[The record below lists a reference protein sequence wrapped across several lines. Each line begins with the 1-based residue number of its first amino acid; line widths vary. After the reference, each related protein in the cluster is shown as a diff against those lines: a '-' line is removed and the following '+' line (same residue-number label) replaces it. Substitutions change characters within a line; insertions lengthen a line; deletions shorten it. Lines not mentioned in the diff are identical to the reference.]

1 MSAPF
6 RRRSPTGGRPVVEA
20 RRPTRRPSPRGDQL
34 LFRAIQLV
42 LVVVAISRYD
52 ATSYI
57 FRGEEAVDFFNWFW
71 RRRWFGVLSF
81 FEFALLGLIGIALLV
96 IAFRRR
102 QLARRFD
109 GFALLITAL
118 VAASLLVR
126 YVTQGPADTRQDLL
140 FQLRNYVYLVLTYLL
155 ARRIEWDESRFRSM
169 MGLVL
174 GLGAVVILLY
184 FFETRVLP
192 QGFWVGKFGRYAT
205 VRDVSDFAF
214 ILFGQFWLIAL
225 ALERFPA
232 RWPHRIALLSLIAYV
247 LYSTFTGIGKTALF
261 VYPAYLAYFF
271 FHYRLYR
278 RPVFV
283 ALLGL
288 GVLALAGLVAYMARV
303 GPPVEPTSPLYV
315 YTTFRSDDLSVSTRS
330 VEFANFLENLGRRG
344 AWLQGLGLG
353 SKWFEYRDQ
362 PPDAAAFP
370 AQERGTPWH
379 LGVHVPLLRLGY
391 DFGLIGL
398 VILLAFFAGR
408 FVAAERFLGRSVLRP
423 STRAFV
429 QAAFVAI
436 GYELFVHNLGVP
448 KTNLLVGVLLG
459 SVRGLTE
466 SGVHLRVVARA
477 NRAPTIRIPS
487 VGTALAKSPG
497 RAPS

>member
-1 MSAPF
+1 M
-6 RRRSPTGGRPVVEA
+6 
-20 RRPTRRPSPRGDQL
+20 
-34 LFRAIQLV
+34 
-42 LVVVAISRYD
+42 AISRYD

-57 FRGEEAVDFFNWFW
+57 FRGEETVDFFNWFW
-71 RRRWFGVLSF
+71 RRRWFGMFSF
-81 FEFALLGLIGIALLV
+81 FDFALLGLIGIALL
-96 IAFRRR
+96 AGDFRRPQR
-102 QLARRFD
+102 ARRFD
-109 GFALLITAL
+109 GLVLVIATL
-118 VAASLLVR
+118 VAASLVVR
-126 YVTQGPADTRQDLL
+126 YLTQGPMDTRQDLL
-140 FQLRNYVYLVLTYLL
+140 FQLRNYVYLVVSYLL
-155 ARRIEWDESRFRSM
+155 VRRIEWNGSRFRSM

-174 GLGAVVILLY
+174 ALGAVVVLLY

-205 VRDVSDFAF
+205 VRDVADFAF

-232 RWPHRIALLSLIAYV
+232 RWSHRIALLALIAYS
-247 LYSTFTGIGKTALF
+247 LYSTFTGIGKAALF

-288 GVLALAGLVAYMARV
+288 GVVALAGLVGYV
-303 GPPVEPTSPLYV
+303 VTVSPPVEPTSPFYV

-330 VEFANFLENLGRRG
+330 TELANFFENLGRRD

-370 AQERGTPWH
+370 EQERGSPWH

-391 DFGLIGL
+391 DFGLLGL
-398 VILLAFFAGR
+398 ALLLGVFAAR
-408 FVAAERFLGRSVLRP
+408 FVSAERFLRRAVLRP

-429 QAAFVAI
+429 QAALVAI

-459 SVRGLTE
+459 TVRGLTE
-466 SGVHLRVVARA
+466 SAGRVRVVARA
-477 NRAPTIRIPS
+477 TRPATIPRIPG
-487 VGTALAKSPG
+487 VRAALAKAHG
-497 RAPS
+497 GGPS